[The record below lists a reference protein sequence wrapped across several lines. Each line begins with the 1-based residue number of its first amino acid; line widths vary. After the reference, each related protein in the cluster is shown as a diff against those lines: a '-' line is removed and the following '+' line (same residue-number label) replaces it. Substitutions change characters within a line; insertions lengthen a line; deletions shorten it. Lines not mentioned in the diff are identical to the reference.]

1 MLRQR
6 CMQEAMHPLLHKCT
20 HSLRRRRMDY
30 AERYP
35 RWQWLSLELPT
46 EDAVP
51 QREQGVPC
59 RECSI
64 STSLKKQ
71 TKNVVNSILL
81 P

>member
-1 MLRQR
+1 
-6 CMQEAMHPLLHKCT
+6 
-20 HSLRRRRMDY
+20 MDY

-64 STSLKKQ
+64 SKSLKNKQ
-71 TKNVVNSILL
+71 KMLPTAFCYPKLTNSGFKDSFGIKSKEKKLEVY
-81 P
+81 